1 VTKDAEQLAALASVI
16 EALTDRGID
25 SWLFG
30 GWAVLLRGDDG
41 AVLIPFRAGRVTWSK
56 EPFGDDVAE
65 LGGVRARVIPLDV
78 LRSGKSHP
86 RDDASDAAKDRAD
99 SETLSRVR

>member
-1 VTKDAEQLAALASVI
+1 
-16 EALTDRGID
+16 
-25 SWLFG
+25 
-30 GWAVLLRGDDG
+30 
-41 AVLIPFRAGRVTWSK
+41 
-56 EPFGDDVAE
+56 
-65 LGGVRARVIPLDV
+65 VRARVIPLDV